1 MNRFSLI
8 LLSFISSL
16 LLAEPL
22 SQEAAIQKGSAAS
35 AALLQKLG
43 GELKRQMQTGGPM
56 AALRFCSQNALLLT
70 DQVAKESGVSIKRV
84 SLKNR
89 NPANAASA
97 EEQIVLNG
105 WEKLQQSG
113 QPLPAYEIKYLGVG
127 EYTYYTPIVIN
138 NEACLKCHGDIAA
151 DSPLEKEIKAA
162 YAEDKATGYTMG
174 GLRGMI
180 VIMLSKYP

>member
-8 LLSFISSL
+8 SLTFISSL

-35 AALLQKLG
+35 SALLQKLG
-43 GELKRQMQTGGPM
+43 GELKGQMQTGGPVG
-56 AALRFCSQNALLLT
+56 ALRFCSQNALLLT
-70 DQVAKESGVSIKRV
+70 DQAAKESGVSIKRV

-89 NPANAASA
+89 NPANSASA
-97 EEQIVLNG
+97 EEQTVLNG
-105 WEKLQQSG
+105 WEKMQHSG
-113 QPLPAYEIKYLGVG
+113 QPLPAYEIKHIAVG
-127 EYTYYTPIVIN
+127 EYTYYKPIVIN

-151 DSPLEKEIKAA
+151 DSPLGKEIKAI

-174 GLRGMI
+174 DLRGMI
-180 VIMLSKYP
+180 VITLPKYP

>member
-8 LLSFISSL
+8 SLTFISSL

-35 AALLQKLG
+35 SALLQKLG
-43 GELKRQMQTGGPM
+43 GPVG
-56 AALRFCSQNALLLT
+56 ALRFCSQNALLLT
-70 DQVAKESGVSIKRV
+70 DQAAKESGVSIKRV

-89 NPANAASA
+89 NPANSASA
-97 EEQIVLNG
+97 EEQTVLNG
-105 WEKLQQSG
+105 WEKMQHSG
-113 QPLPAYEIKYLGVG
+113 QPLPAYEIKHIAVG
-127 EYTYYTPIVIN
+127 EYTYYKPIVIN

-151 DSPLEKEIKAA
+151 DSPLGKEIKAI

-174 GLRGMI
+174 DLRGMI
-180 VIMLSKYP
+180 VITLPKYP